1 MNVFATFILWVFVL
15 LPLVIF
21 RIENEVCGLFCQM
34 EHANSNEPWIVCLGT
49 HCHWNVLICTQHSQ
63 LYLQQYSFYILGQA
77 ATAAGCCV
85 TVFILGRN
93 TETYFDTRVI
103 SDNFKLGAA
112 TARTVKVLTR
122 WMLTLVNCWQ
132 NMLTLTMLMLNLYL
146 HLHMH
151 VVLWNEEVLET
162 PSGESLYFEF
172 AWFNILTLT
181 FDL

>member
-34 EHANSNEPWIVCLGT
+34 EHANSNEPWIVYLGT
-49 HCHWNVLICTQHSQ
+49 HCHWNVLICTQHPQ
-63 LYLQQYSFYILGQA
+63 LSLQQYSFYILGQA

-112 TARTVKVLTR
+112 TARTVKVLTL

-146 HLHMH
+146 HLRM
-151 VVLWNEEVLET
+151 LET

-172 AWFNILTLT
+172 AWFNISTLT

>member
-34 EHANSNEPWIVCLGT
+34 EHANSNEPWIVYLGT
-49 HCHWNVLICTQHSQ
+49 HCHWNVLICTQHPQ
-63 LYLQQYSFYILGQA
+63 LSLQQYSFYILGQA

-122 WMLTLVNCWQ
+122 WMLTLSNCGICKHWQ
-132 NMLTLTMLMLNLYL
+132 C
-146 HLHMH
+146 
-151 VVLWNEEVLET
+151 
-162 PSGESLYFEF
+162 
-172 AWFNILTLT
+172 
-181 FDL
+181 